1 MKEVENKTQE
11 EEKGDR
17 VGNWRRLLSLS
28 TLYDTTRM
36 DVLRVLLVVKYQSS
50 EQVSLGRPLKE
61 GSLMAEADFNSANG
75 EFDIWTNPSA

>member
-1 MKEVENKTQE
+1 METEEGCSLYQHYMTQ
-11 EEKGDR
+11 
-17 VGNWRRLLSLS
+17 
-28 TLYDTTRM
+28 TTRM

-50 EQVSLGRPLKE
+50 EQVSVGRPLKE